1 MANNVVAPMPGKV
14 VEVKAK
20 VGDVVSE
27 GDIVAIVESMKM
39 EMEILSESKG
49 VVTSIAAEPGSFVQG
64 GSPIIE
70 LK

>member
-1 MANNVVAPMPGKV
+1 MANNVVAPMPGKI

-49 VVTSIAAEPGSFVQG
+49 VVTSIAAVPGSFVQG